1 MWSLL
6 RSSLSASVF
15 LTVLASPSGAQEAGS
30 LVADLVRDV
39 SETEKKAISLAGA
52 IPEEKYRWRP
62 AEGVRSVAEVF
73 RHMAADNY
81 AIPALFGFAPPASTG
96 IKVND
101 YSSIQAYESRKSD
114 RATLLKELAES
125 FTHLKKAIAATPPE
139 KLGETVT
146 AFGEPFTRQQLLILA
161 VTHLHEHLGQAIAY
175 ARSTGIVPPWSRTPD

>member
-6 RSSLSASVF
+6 RSSLSAPLL
-15 LTVLASPSGAQEAGS
+15 LTVLVSPVAGQQAGS
-30 LVADLVRDV
+30 LVADLIRDV

-62 AEGVRSVAEVF
+62 AEGVRTVAEVS

-81 AIPALFGFAPPASTG
+81 AIPALFGVETPASTG
-96 IKVND
+96 IEAND
-101 YSSIQAYESRKSD
+101 YSSVQAYESRKSGK
-114 RATLLKELAES
+114 ATLLEELAES

-146 AFGEPFTRQQLLILA
+146 AFGEQFTRQQLLILA

-175 ARSTGIVPPWSRTPD
+175 ARSNGIVPPWSRTP